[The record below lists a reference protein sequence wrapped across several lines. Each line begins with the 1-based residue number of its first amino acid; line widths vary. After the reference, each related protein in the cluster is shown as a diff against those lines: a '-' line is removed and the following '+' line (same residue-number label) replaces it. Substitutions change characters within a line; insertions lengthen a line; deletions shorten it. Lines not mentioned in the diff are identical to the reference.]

1 LLKRSGIA
9 AALLLLLAGAAAL
22 ALLAG
27 QRLGRS
33 GETAPLAAADHAL
46 LLETARLD
54 EAWPG
59 AALEPGRAE
68 RRKTVFDGDKIL
80 LEYRYRGAG
89 EAQGLFVRQAV
100 YLEPSPLWARLT
112 AWWLWGQTERE
123 LEQGG
128 GGDFTLSRRDELF
141 AWGDASRFGY
151 VELGGRAR
159 GSLLIARQGRAVLYL
174 LAIGFTME
182 HHYNLVTLVAPVLAA
197 LERRAGGARAGQPEG
212 GH

>member
-1 LLKRSGIA
+1 VLKRSGIA
-9 AALLLLLAGAAAL
+9 AALLLLAGAAAL

-33 GETAPLAAADHAL
+33 GETVPLAAADHGL

-59 AALEPGRAE
+59 AALDPGRAE
-68 RRKTVFDGDKIL
+68 QRKTVFDGDETL

-128 GGDFTLSRRDELF
+128 GGDFTLTRRDELF

-159 GSLLIARQGRAVLYL
+159 GVFNLWQGSPPHHRTMLFCFARAVG
-174 LAIGFTME
+174 I
-182 HHYNLVTLVAPVLAA
+182 VTRCPMTTIPTVPSSPMFPTA
-197 LERRAGGARAGQPEG
+197 
-212 GH
+212 